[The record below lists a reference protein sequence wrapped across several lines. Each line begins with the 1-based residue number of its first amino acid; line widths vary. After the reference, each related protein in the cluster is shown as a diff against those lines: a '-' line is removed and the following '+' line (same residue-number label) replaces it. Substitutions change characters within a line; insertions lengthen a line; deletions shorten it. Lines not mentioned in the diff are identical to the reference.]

1 MGQRPIAIHIKV
13 PRPDAAHDEHVVV
26 GVAEAARRLDVSER
40 TVYRLLK
47 AGILERGSPSCNYDS
62 GGTDD
67 ALMSDKPG
75 SINGVRDTGAIV
87 KMSAMS
93 DNTAENGSVER
104 DPRIE
109 HLQRQLDSK
118 DAQIA
123 QLLDVQQELAQTIRR
138 LQEQMYELAHL
149 VLTHNVAAAQA
160 KAEAE
165 LKAQQE
171 QAKGRGG
178 LTGLLGSRGRR

>member
-1 MGQRPIAIHIKV
+1 MGQRPIAIRIKV

-47 AGILERGSPSCNYDS
+47 AGVLERGFSSCNPDNPDDNDTVNSDNLDRISMLRDS
-62 GGTDD
+62 G
-67 ALMSDKPG
+67 A
-75 SINGVRDTGAIV
+75 VV
-87 KMSAMS
+87 KMSVMS
-93 DNTAENGSVER
+93 DNTASNGSIQR
-104 DPRIE
+104 DPRVE

-123 QLLDVQQELAQTIRR
+123 QMLDVQQELAQTIRR